1 MKVLLVK
8 MSSMGD
14 VLHTLP
20 AITDL
25 KAHNPAIAL
34 HWVVEANFAH
44 LAQWHSGVDKIIPIE
59 QRKWLKHPGWHSFQQ
74 WRLWQ
79 QALQQTHYDVVIDAQ
94 GLLKS
99 AFITRA
105 ARTHQGKPAQRHG
118 FDAPREPLAKL
129 AYHHRHTIDAGL
141 HAVTRTR
148 QLFAQTFGYA
158 VTTNP
163 NFGIQPYF
171 TDAQAS
177 TAPVVLIPGT
187 TWHTKHWHFAH
198 WVSLAQEL
206 IQRQLPVYV
215 IWGSP
220 QEKAIAQALQAT
232 VPEVQFADQR
242 ESIECV
248 ASQLNSAMAVVGV
261 DTGFT
266 HIAGA
271 LGTPTLALY
280 GPTSSAKVGLL
291 GPDTHNYASQ
301 LACAPCHKRTCQFQ
315 KQGDIQAPEC
325 QQNLSPSNVLNW
337 LEAYLP

>member
-25 KAHNPAIAL
+25 KAYHSALEL
-34 HWVVEANFAH
+34 HWVIEANFAH
-44 LAQWHSGVDKIIPIE
+44 LAQWHSGVDHIIPIE
-59 QRKWLKHPGWHSFQQ
+59 QRKWLAQPSWHSYQQ
-74 WRLWQ
+74 WRRWKHQ
-79 QALQQTHYDVVIDAQ
+79 LQQTHYDVVIDAQ

-99 AFITRA
+99 ALIARA

-129 AYHHRHTIDAGL
+129 AYHHRHKINSDQ

-148 QLFAQTFGYA
+148 QLFAQTLGYA
-158 VTTNP
+158 VTTTP
-163 NFGIQPYF
+163 HFGIQPYF
-171 TDAQAS
+171 TNAQAS
-177 TAPVVLIPGT
+177 AASVVLIPGT

-206 IQRQLPVYV
+206 IQKQLPVYV
-215 IWGSP
+215 IWGSA
-220 QEKAIAQALQAT
+220 QEKALAEALQAL
-232 VPEVQFADQR
+232 VPEVCFSAQR
-242 ESIECV
+242 ASIEAV
-248 ASQLNSAMAVVGV
+248 AQQLQNARAVVGV

-271 LGTPTLALY
+271 LGVPTLALY
-280 GPTSSAKVGLL
+280 GPTSSKKVGLL
-291 GPDTHNYASQ
+291 GQDSLNYALQ
-301 LACAPCHKRTCQFQ
+301 LPCAPCHKKTCQFQ
-315 KQGDIQAPEC
+315 KQGDTHAPEC
-325 QQNLSPSNVLNW
+325 QQNLLPKGVLNW